1 MARKLRRHD
10 RCPLKHIA
18 SLLRHRNDRETRQL
32 FREMGMAESASGD
45 SMLDAF
51 ILFGVRQL

>member
-18 SLLRHRNDRETRQL
+18 SLLRYRNDRETRQL
-32 FREMGMAESASGD
+32 SREMGMAESASGD
-45 SMLDAF
+45 SMLDAL
-51 ILFGVRQL
+51 ILCGVRQL

>member
-18 SLLRHRNDRETRQL
+18 SLLRYRNDRETRQL

-45 SMLDAF
+45 SMLDAL
-51 ILFGVRQL
+51 ILCGVRQL